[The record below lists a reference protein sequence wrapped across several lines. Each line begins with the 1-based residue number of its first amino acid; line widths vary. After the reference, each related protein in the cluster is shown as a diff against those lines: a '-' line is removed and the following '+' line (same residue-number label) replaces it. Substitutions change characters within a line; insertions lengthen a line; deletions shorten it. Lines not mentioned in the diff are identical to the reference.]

1 MEFRNK
7 ELSSDSE
14 ESGKRSFL
22 YRYVII
28 AVLFVLVCILYV
40 INIGSIQLN
49 NTGALPVSSD
59 KYFTRK
65 VTVQAVRGEIFDR
78 NGVPLVTN
86 EYSYSLIFDYDAMAN
101 RYVAQNEDILTV
113 LRVLSEEDA
122 GNLIPE
128 TSCALRGF
136 YPYMFYDTI
145 MTEEGS
151 IGKARLKRVCA
162 ALGVPEDTSAP
173 DLAAAFATKYSML
186 DAEGNPRYS
195 NAEMT
200 ELIRVRYEMLVIRF
214 SSVQPY
220 IFAEG
225 IDLRIMTRI
234 AELNIRGTD
243 IRVSYERVYQFPGI
257 ASHILGRIGK
267 IYAQNVEYYTSL
279 GYPVTAVVGNSGCE
293 LAFEKIL
300 RGMDGE
306 MLITED
312 ENGNVVSTEMIKEPE
327 AGQDIYLTID
337 INLQITAEAALEENV
352 AYVVDK
358 ALSSAGNLDG
368 EDCDCGA
375 LVAQSVKNG
384 EILAIASYPTYD
396 LVTFG
401 RDYNDLIADKRNPL
415 FNRALDGT
423 YAPGSTFKVG
433 VAAAA
438 LTEGIRMDD
447 GSIFTAKTIID
458 TKGKYT
464 FYTDDANTPRCWLYS
479 KAYGYRSHG
488 KINVIS
494 AIQVSCNCFFYEVGR
509 VMGIDTLNRYA
520 TLYGL
525 GQKTGIELG
534 ESLGVLADEGYAS
547 ARGESMSG
555 ENTLRTAI
563 GQGFSAFTP
572 LQINNYIATIANG
585 GTRYAAH
592 LLREVRDF
600 GAESDE
606 NNITKPQ
613 VLATVP
619 LNRADLDTLKLAMS
633 KVIEG
638 STTITSFSDFPL
650 TVGGKTGTAEKD
662 GQSNNAIFVA
672 IAPLDDPELAVTCVI
687 ERGAK
692 GANASRSVR
701 KVLDKYFGYAD

>member
-7 ELSSDSE
+7 EISSDSE

-22 YRYVII
+22 YRYIII

-49 NTGALPVSSD
+49 NAGTVPVVSE
-59 KYFTRK
+59 KYTTRK

-86 EYSYSLIFDYDAMAN
+86 KYNYSLIFDYDAMAN
-101 RYVAQNEDILTV
+101 RYVAQNDDILTV

-128 TSCALRGF
+128 TSCSLRGF

-151 IGKARLKRVCA
+151 IGAARLKRVCS
-162 ALGVPEDTSAP
+162 ALGVAEDTTAP

-200 ELIRVRYEMLVIRF
+200 ELIRVRYEMLVTQF

-220 IFAEG
+220 VFAEG
-225 IDLRIMTRI
+225 VDLKIITRI
-234 AELNIRGTD
+234 SELNVRGTD

-267 IYAQNVEYYTSL
+267 IYAENAEYYTSL

-312 ENGNVVSTEMIKEPE
+312 ENGNVVSTEMLKEAE
-327 AGQDIYLTID
+327 NGQDIYLTID

-352 AYVVDK
+352 AYVVEK
-358 ALSSAGNLDG
+358 ALSTAGNLDG

-375 LVAQSVKNG
+375 LVVQSVKNG

-415 FNRALDGT
+415 FNRALEGT

-447 GSIFTAKTIID
+447 GSVFTAKTIID

-464 FYTDDANTPRCWLYS
+464 FYTDDANTPRCWLYA

-488 KINVIS
+488 KINVVT

-534 ESLGVLADEGYAS
+534 ESLGVLADEGYAA

-563 GQGFSAFTP
+563 GQGFCAFTP
-572 LQINNYIATIANG
+572 LQINNYISTIANG

-600 GAESDE
+600 GAEPDQ
-606 NNITKPQ
+606 NNITKPE

-619 LNRADLDTLKLAMS
+619 LKRADLDTLKLAMS

-672 IAPLDDPELAVTCVI
+672 IAPLEDPELAVTCVI